1 MLYTVV
7 VVCLQSEE
15 YQEYE
20 YLLKWKGYGE
30 EENSWVLASGMNC
43 WDLLQA
49 YLGKNVFVNHSSL
62 SHTTTTPVALPNS
75 ASSSFSST
83 KAKVHSSS
91 GSSKVRA
98 RSKAKLARSKQPE
111 DSSLPANDILV
122 SNTLHSTM
130 SKGPLRLHLSE
141 PTSGTRRMSS
151 VSHQHRRATE
161 KDRVKKGAH
170 FSTPKHL
177 PSSSARFGEQQQRPK
192 SASSRSRQ
200 KVKDILKQ
208 RKGRS
213 GGDFVLTSPSVSP
226 LLSSCDDSSSL
237 VSDGSFSVDDSFR
250 LHLDSDEDSNVSGN
264 RLSGETPLPS
274 MEQPPVVN
282 GHSSRV
288 QINVCF
294 PRKKRTLNG
303 LNHSVLQHH
312 NRVET
317 IGKSLLPNG
326 HTANGKKVVLN
337 SHVANGKKVVLNSHV
352 ANGKKVVL
360 NSHVANGKK
369 LVLDGHSMNS
379 KKAVLNT
386 HAANGKMVV
395 LNGHTPNGK
404 KMVLKKK
411 NGIVCHTP
419 TSTTQSTAT
428 ENSSDSESW
437 SKRRLRKRAH
447 SSSPT
452 PSLELILSSG
462 SGSGGHAEVS
472 STTSSLNAK
481 AYLTSAFS
489 LPPTPPPQPALLQ
502 TVQLS
507 SPTTAP
513 VSLDPVYSQPLI
525 PNPEY
530 QQELLEWQF
539 MLNQQ
544 CRKSEAF
551 ILVENRIDQAPIP
564 WSFKYITSNLYGEG
578 VPNPQSAEVGSM
590 VCGCNCYLM
599 GKKCSPKN
607 QYCCPKMAGAE
618 FPYSLAGKIRLPP
631 GNPIYE
637 CNSRCNCPQDCIN
650 RIVQC
655 GRKINMCIFRT
666 PNGRGWGVK
675 TMEPIKPNTFVTE
688 YVGEVVTTEEA
699 ERRGEL
705 YDQEGRTY
713 LFDLDFNCDDNPFT
727 IDAAHYGN
735 ISHFFNHSCNPNLRV
750 YSVWIDTLDERLP
763 RIAFFSTQ
771 SISTGQE
778 LTFDYQ
784 MNQDEQGQVECLCGE
799 ANCCGYLY

>member
-49 YLGKNVFVNHSSL
+49 YLSKNVFVNPSSL
-62 SHTTTTPVALPNS
+62 SHTTATPVALPNS
-75 ASSSFSST
+75 GSSSFSST

-141 PTSGTRRMSS
+141 PTSGTRRMSF

-326 HTANGKKVVLN
+326 HTAY
-337 SHVANGKKVVLNSHV
+337 
-352 ANGKKVVL
+352 GKKVVL

-507 SPTTAP
+507 SPATAP

-735 ISHFFNHSCNPNLRV
+735 ISHFFNHSV
-750 YSVWIDTLDERLP
+750 SHT
-763 RIAFFSTQ
+763 
-771 SISTGQE
+771 E
-778 LTFDYQ
+778 LNIQF
-784 MNQDEQGQVECLCGE
+784 
-799 ANCCGYLY
+799 CCI